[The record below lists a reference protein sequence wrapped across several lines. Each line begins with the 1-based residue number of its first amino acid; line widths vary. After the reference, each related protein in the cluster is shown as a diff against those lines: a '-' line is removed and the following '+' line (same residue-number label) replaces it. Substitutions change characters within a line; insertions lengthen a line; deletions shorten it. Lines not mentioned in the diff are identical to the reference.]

1 VTVQIGNQLLTR
13 GHFYFVFAAP
23 LMVANLS
30 IESAIAASSGLPT
43 NSMSSETRLIAADSA
58 ALREPVLDDVMNSAL
73 TAYGGKSEIA
83 HVLQGSTMYGEQKA
97 LSESENSKS
106 YKMSFKNERWR
117 LDLNDSAPPVAE
129 ANADSSARSNRV
141 TIGFDGRHTW
151 QIVGRTISTLSADDS
166 LNSKLKAICQPFLIS
181 HWQEPGFRFNLL
193 GRTTYRQAQ
202 VFAVEVQSPT
212 FPGTITLFIDQQNYL
227 VVSMQSDAGTALGAD
242 GQSRPALISYEFS
255 QYRPVGG
262 TLWPFKQ
269 VLSVGGV
276 EKTETDLKSADLST
290 EVADSA
296 FFAPSTNSV
305 AHLSKEIVVPFDYA
319 QHEIVLKGRFVTGEE
334 MEFLLDTGASDTLID
349 RRVAAEHFLP
359 KDGTFNIAAMSGMVA
374 AENSV
379 VKRLE
384 IGKLI
389 VNDIPVKIIDLS
401 GQSRHLGRQVAGI
414 IGMNVIGRYLVTLDY
429 SKPAMTF
436 ADADDG
442 VRPNVKPV
450 AFVKNEAPYVS
461 VGLNGK
467 ETCNFLVDT
476 GAAFNHMPEAFA
488 KHYIRGDVSGKHF
501 IEGTGL
507 DGQPVRLGTV
517 VMDSIVLGGFAAK
530 KISFTYPAK
539 ADSDGPGAAGS
550 TSSQK
555 SGFFQDSSSGILGN
569 PFWQNFVVTLDWK
582 YQRLFLRNNPGFNAR
597 DLIQKSLA
605 AGDASLTLHREYRDA
620 EFNYQKALMVA
631 ESSNDQKE
639 RARLLGRLGNLRR
652 LMAKDLK
659 RPEHAKASYDY
670 FTKAEDIAQ
679 KSKASDVEG
688 RILADWSL
696 LYADNGQQGEAHST
710 MARGLAL
717 APDDPNVN
725 VDAAVE
731 LYRSGLFP
739 EMQKYIEKALFLDP
753 DNWQALWYQVKLSEN
768 FNDTPRVV
776 ATLKDIV
783 RYYPWSKV
791 AKDKLAGLLNKTAAP
806 AAGQAQ
812 MPGGA
817 AAGNI
822 NGASTV
828 NSGGTGSGASGVT
841 NWVGGTGGSNRGGA
855 SGSSAALNQGRPTTA
870 GSPGKTNSG
879 VPKYGIRAVP

>member
-1 VTVQIGNQLLTR
+1 MTVQIGNQFSTR
-13 GHFYFVFAAP
+13 GHFYFVFAASLIVTNVP
-23 LMVANLS
+23 IAP
-30 IESAIAASSGLPT
+30 ATAASSGPSS
-43 NSMSSETRLIAADSA
+43 NSVSGETRLIAADSA
-58 ALREPVLDDVMNSAL
+58 ASEEPVLDDVMNKAL
-73 TAYGGKSEIA
+73 TAYGGKSELA
-83 HVLQGSTMYGEQKA
+83 HVLEGSTMYGEQKA
-97 LSESENSKS
+97 LSESENPKS
-106 YKMSFKNERWR
+106 YKMSFKNDKWR
-117 LDLNDSAPPVAE
+117 LDLNDVSPAVEE
-129 ANADSSARSNRV
+129 ASADSSAKANRV

-151 QIVGRTISTLSADDS
+151 QITGRTISTLSADDG
-166 LNSKLKAICQPFLIS
+166 LNSKLKAICQPFLLS
-181 HWQEPGFRFNLL
+181 HWQEPAFHFKLL

-212 FPGTITLFIDQQNYL
+212 FPGTITLFIDQQNFT
-227 VVSMQSDAGTALGAD
+227 VVSMQSDAGTAPGAD
-242 GQSRPALISYEFS
+242 GQSKPALLSYEFT

-269 VLSVGGV
+269 VLSIGGV
-276 EKTETDLKSADLST
+276 ERTETDLKSADLST
-290 EVADSA
+290 EVTDSA

-305 AHLSKEIVVPFDYA
+305 AHLSREIVVPFDYA

-389 VNDIPVKIIDLS
+389 INDIPVKIIDLS
-401 GQSRHLGRQVAGI
+401 GQSKHLGRQVAGI

-467 ETCNFLVDT
+467 ESCNFLVDT
-476 GAAFNHMPEAFA
+476 GAAFNHMPEVFA
-488 KHYIRGDVSGKHF
+488 KHYITGDISGKHF

-539 ADSDGPGAAGS
+539 GESGGSGSATSPAA
-550 TSSQK
+550 QK
-555 SGFFQDSSSGILGN
+555 TGFFQDSSSGILGN

-582 YQRLFLRNNPGFNAR
+582 YQRLFLKNNPGFNAR
-597 DLIQKSLA
+597 DVIQKSLA
-605 AGDASLTLHREYRDA
+605 AGDAALTLHREYRDA

-679 KSKASDVEG
+679 KTKASDVEG
-688 RILADWSL
+688 RVLADWSL

-739 EMQKYIEKALFLDP
+739 EMQKYVEKALFLDP

-812 MPGGA
+812 SPGGA
-817 AAGNI
+817 GATGAGATS
-822 NGASTV
+822 AS
-828 NSGGTGSGASGVT
+828 
-841 NWVGGTGGSNRGGA
+841 GTGGGA
-855 SGSSAALNQGRPTTA
+855 TGATGTPV
-870 GSPGKTNSG
+870 SPARSNSG